1 MASMLTCYAEKRA
14 CYSLISYK
22 TKKTQSCTDRS
33 GTKIRTVRVR
43 RSPSLRE
50 TVHDIR
56 WMSVL
61 HRPEQ
66 SGDLERSSPAES
78 FIARDGVLEVHWTS
92 VSTDRSGTKIRTV
105 RVRQDSFIYKRY
117 RFRIPFVYKK
127 SARRDSNPRPR
138 PWQGRAPPTE
148 PLAHNKDNI
157 HFL

>member
-33 GTKIRTVRVR
+33 RA
-43 RSPSLRE
+43 E
-50 TVHDIR
+50 T
-56 WMSVL
+56 SN
-61 HRPEQ
+61 
-66 SGDLERSSPAES
+66 RSSPAES

-117 RFRIPFVYKK
+117 PFRIPFVYKK

-148 PLAHNKDNI
+148 PLAHSLLCRLCLPDTFDI
-157 HFL
+157 IQRE

>member
-1 MASMLTCYAEKRA
+1 MLTCYAEKRA

-33 GTKIRTVRVR
+33 GTKIRTVRVW
-43 RSPSLRE
+43 RSPSLCE

-117 RFRIPFVYKK
+117 PFRIPFVYKK

-148 PLAHNKDNI
+148 PLAHNK
-157 HFL
+157 

>member
-1 MASMLTCYAEKRA
+1 MASMLTCYAKKRA

-33 GTKIRTVRVR
+33 RA
-43 RSPSLRE
+43 E
-50 TVHDIR
+50 T
-56 WMSVL
+56 SN
-61 HRPEQ
+61 
-66 SGDLERSSPAES
+66 RSSPAES

-117 RFRIPFVYKK
+117 PFRIPFVYKK

-148 PLAHNKDNI
+148 PLAHKKCYSQAHGYYTI
-157 HFL
+157 

>member
-1 MASMLTCYAEKRA
+1 MRETVHDIRWMSVLHRPKWNEDTNRSSPAGLLHIYIGSNPF
-14 CYSLISYK
+14 LIE
-22 TKKTQSCTDRS
+22 
-33 GTKIRTVRVR
+33 
-43 RSPSLRE
+43 RE

-66 SGDLERSSPAES
+66 SGDLERSSLAES

-117 RFRIPFVYKK
+117 PFRIPFVYKK

-148 PLAHNKDNI
+148 PLAHNK
-157 HFL
+157 

>member
-117 RFRIPFVYKK
+117 PFRIPFVYKK

-148 PLAHNKDNI
+148 PLAHNK
-157 HFL
+157 